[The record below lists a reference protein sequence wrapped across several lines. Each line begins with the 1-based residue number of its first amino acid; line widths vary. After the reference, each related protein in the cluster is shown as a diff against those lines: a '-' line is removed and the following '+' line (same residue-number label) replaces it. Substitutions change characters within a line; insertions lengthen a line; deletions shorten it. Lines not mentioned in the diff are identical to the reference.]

1 MLSMAEAM
9 DLQVYQADIRA
20 AFLQA
25 PLLNDEVIYLKSP
38 PGYEE
43 YDENGNET
51 VLELHHAIY
60 GLKQASAC
68 FYTVLSEH
76 LVQLGFTSL
85 IGDPCLF
92 KRELPSGEVIYAA
105 VYVDDVTYACSS
117 QTAADDF
124 LAELRKRFVIDEGQ
138 GKPIDFLL
146 GMAVDQDLKAGTIH
160 LNMQMMIKKLA
171 EGVLT
176 PEELVKSKSV
186 RYPMLVTPLLKSLER
201 TVSKEV
207 FDYLSVVGSLL
218 HIANCVRPDI
228 ATAVGILARHSLT
241 PGQAHVNAV
250 KRVVMYLYNTAK
262 LGITYSRSEASVP
275 QIFEAAKHPL
285 DDGLNRLQ
293 VFADADYAADYT
305 RRSTYGYVFMLNNGP
320 VAWGSN
326 LGKTV
331 ATSTCEAEVSAAVHA
346 CREAVHFRRMLIEL
360 GLHKEDQPLQVAEDN
375 SACIAQ
381 AQVSSLRHVRAAKH
395 YEVRLR
401 FLQRLVVD
409 KEVEFVYCPT
419 NLQLADQFTK
429 PQDEKTFVLMR
440 DAMLHIGV
448 EK

>member
-1 MLSMAEAM
+1 
-9 DLQVYQADIRA
+9 
-20 AFLQA
+20 
-25 PLLNDEVIYLKSP
+25 
-38 PGYEE
+38 
-43 YDENGNET
+43 
-51 VLELHHAIY
+51 
-60 GLKQASAC
+60 
-68 FYTVLSEH
+68 
-76 LVQLGFTSL
+76 
-85 IGDPCLF
+85 LF

-124 LAELRKRFVIDEGQ
+124 MSELRKRFVIDEGQ

-171 EGVLT
+171 EGILT

-186 RYPMLVTPLLKSLER
+186 RYPMLVTPLLKSPER
-201 TVSKEV
+201 AVSKGV

-218 HIANCVRPDI
+218 RIADCVRPDI

-250 KRVVMYLYNTAK
+250 KRVVMYLYNTAEI
-262 LGITYSRSEASVP
+262 GITYSKSKTSVP

-360 GLHKEDQPLQVAEDN
+360 GLLKEDQPLQVAEDN

-401 FLQRLVVD
+401 FLQQLVVD
-409 KEVEFVYCPT
+409 KEVEFAYCPT

-440 DAMLHIGV
+440 DAMLHVGDKV
-448 EK
+448 

>member
-1 MLSMAEAM
+1 M
-9 DLQVYQADIRA
+9 
-20 AFLQA
+20 
-25 PLLNDEVIYLKSP
+25 
-38 PGYEE
+38 
-43 YDENGNET
+43 
-51 VLELHHAIY
+51 
-60 GLKQASAC
+60 
-68 FYTVLSEH
+68 
-76 LVQLGFTSL
+76 
-85 IGDPCLF
+85 
-92 KRELPSGEVIYAA
+92 
-105 VYVDDVTYACSS
+105 
-117 QTAADDF
+117 
-124 LAELRKRFVIDEGQ
+124 
-138 GKPIDFLL
+138 
-146 GMAVDQDLKAGTIH
+146 
-160 LNMQMMIKKLA
+160 
-171 EGVLT
+171 
-176 PEELVKSKSV
+176 
-186 RYPMLVTPLLKSLER
+186 
-201 TVSKEV
+201 
-207 FDYLSVVGSLL
+207 
-218 HIANCVRPDI
+218 
-228 ATAVGILARHSLT
+228 
-241 PGQAHVNAV
+241 
-250 KRVVMYLYNTAK
+250 
-262 LGITYSRSEASVP
+262 
-275 QIFEAAKHPL
+275 

-401 FLQRLVVD
+401 FLQQLVID